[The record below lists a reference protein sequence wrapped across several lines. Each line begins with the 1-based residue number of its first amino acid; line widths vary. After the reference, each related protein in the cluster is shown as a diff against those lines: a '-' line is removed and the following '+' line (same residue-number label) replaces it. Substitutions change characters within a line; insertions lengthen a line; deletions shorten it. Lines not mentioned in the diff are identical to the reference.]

1 MTRILLPLAIVVAL
15 YFGPLY
21 EVSANAPDSGRDEI
35 ARTGEYFIGN
45 AVGCMTELRAP
56 LGEDCAFDKDFF
68 GNPLVGHVINWATL
82 LAVAAALVGVIGILP
97 VVGRLTSIVT
107 VLAGLGGIGAMG
119 LMALTMMGTDA
130 GLGAIRWG
138 TYLTAGAG
146 LLTLISG
153 LGGMRGA
160 R

>member
-1 MTRILLPLAIVVAL
+1 MTRILLPLAMVAAL
-15 YFGPLY
+15 YLTPLFA
-21 EVSANAPDSGRDEI
+21 ETTSG
-35 ARTGEYFIGN
+35 AVTGTNTTDISGEFFLGN
-45 AVGCMTELRAP
+45 MVGCLTEIRVP
-56 LGEDCAFDKDFF
+56 IGEDCGFEGTFNDS
-68 GNPLVGHVINWATL
+68 PLVGHVINWAAL
-82 LAVAAALVGVIGILP
+82 LALSAGVLGVIGLLP

-107 VLAGLGGIGAMG
+107 VLAGLGGLGAMG

>member
-1 MTRILLPLAIVVAL
+1 MTRILLPLAIVAAL

-21 EVSANAPDSGRDEI
+21 EVSVSAADSGRDEI

-45 AVGCMTELRAP
+45 AVGCMAQLRVP
-56 LGEDCAFDKDFF
+56 LGEECAFDNDFF
-68 GNPLVGHVINWATL
+68 GNPFVGHVINWAAL
-82 LAVAAALVGVIGILP
+82 LAVGAAVIGVIGLLP

-107 VLAGLGGIGAMG
+107 VLAGLGALGAMG
-119 LMALTMMGTDA
+119 LMSLTMMGEEG
-130 GLGAIRWG
+130 GLGAILWG